1 MQARRGDRS
10 RNGTAR
16 EDGGKRESGV
26 RRCAREKTSEAENRE
41 SGGIRALISVSGPP
55 RGTKEGGGV
64 NSRDINSVLA
74 LGGLHRRKL
83 RAEGEYYPPFSV
95 SPRDQRL
102 SIPPSFPFPSP
113 PSPLLSPSC
122 PTVASSNA
130 TTLSARGW
138 GGVTNQRLAIVNS
151 TCAVK
156 QLINKRLFTSCAH
169 GVLARTQREHIFP
182 PRDDECGADNAAD
195 RWTTSG
201 SFGIKIKKIP
211 ILYSEITSYGW

>member
-1 MQARRGDRS
+1 MGPQERTEENERAVC
-10 RNGTAR
+10 
-16 EDGGKRESGV
+16 DGVRGKRRAK
-26 RRCAREKTSEAENRE
+26 RRTERAEASARSFPFRGRQ
-41 SGGIRALISVSGPP
+41 GGR
-55 RGTKEGGGV
+55 KGGGGA

-83 RAEGEYYPPFSV
+83 RAEGE
-95 SPRDQRL
+95 
-102 SIPPSFPFPSP
+102 SIPFLPAANVYPSLRRSPFLPLLPSP
-113 PSPLLSPSC
+113 PPPSL
-122 PTVASSNA
+122 TDASSNA
-130 TTLSARGW
+130 TTLDARGW

-156 QLINKRLFTSCAH
+156 QLINKRLFTSCTH

-201 SFGIKIKKIP
+201 SSGIKIKKCLS
-211 ILYSEITSYGW
+211 LYSEIASTDW

>member
-1 MQARRGDRS
+1 MGPQERTEENVRAVCDGVRGKRRAKRRTERAEASARSFPFGGRRGGR
-10 RNGTAR
+10 
-16 EDGGKRESGV
+16 
-26 RRCAREKTSEAENRE
+26 
-41 SGGIRALISVSGPP
+41 
-55 RGTKEGGGV
+55 KEGGGV

-211 ILYSEITSYGW
+211 ILYSEITSTGW